1 MANTETQ
8 SILVVG
14 GGMSGLTA
22 AIEAAEAGYDTYIVE
37 KNPYLGGRVAQLHN
51 YFPKLCPPYCGLE
64 INFRRIKDNPNLTI
78 HTLAEVTKVDGAP
91 GNYTVSVNQNPRYVN
106 ENCTCCG
113 DCEAAC
119 STEIANEFNFGMD
132 NAKAASLPLEMAFP
146 ARYVLSPTIIGTE
159 DAKRCQPTDVDE
171 FAVQ

>member
-14 GGMSGLTA
+14 GGMSGMTA

-64 INFRRIKDNPNLTI
+64 INFRRIKANSKIRFFTM
-78 HTLAEVTKVDGAP
+78 AEVTSLSGEE
-91 GNYTVSVNQNPRYVN
+91 GNFDVTITLNPRYVN
-106 ENCTCCG
+106 EKCTGCAKCA
-113 DCEAAC
+113 DAC
-119 STEIANEFNFGMD
+119 TMEIENPFNYGMD
-132 NAKAASLPLEMAFP
+132 TIKADFRILLDTAKINL
-146 ARYVLSPTIIGTE
+146 
-159 DAKRCQPTDVDE
+159 
-171 FAVQ
+171 